1 MVIQF
6 RSFLSFLLYSNLFIS
21 GVAAAMVWKTICLWN
36 IHSVKGI
43 SLFVFLSSMTV
54 YLLHSIRPDEGS
66 DSPRAQWNRRNKNLL
81 RVLFVTSFLFLLRQ
95 YFLMPVNPYH
105 LLPAIVL
112 TGYYFL
118 PCIHVSGLQGVR
130 PYFKT
135 AILALTWT
143 YVTLILPLLMAGTG
157 IFTLKGFA
165 NILLEFSFLYMICL
179 FFDHRDAL
187 TEKQHYFLFDIRR
200 DIRLM
205 ILLNG
210 SLFFFAVLAANHAGI
225 PFLYLSVKTSIM
237 FFLFATARISLNTR
251 SDIWFYFLLD
261 GMMAADL
268 MYCLIA

>member
-1 MVIQF
+1 
-6 RSFLSFLLYSNLFIS
+6 
-21 GVAAAMVWKTICLWN
+21 VAAAMVWKTICLWN

-54 YLLHSIRPDEGS
+54 YLLHSIRPDKGS
-66 DSPRAQWNRRNKNLL
+66 DSPRAQWNRHNKNLL
-81 RVLFVTSFLFLLRQ
+81 RVIFVTSFLFLLRQ

-118 PCIHVSGLQGVR
+118 PSIHVSGLQGVR

-157 IFTLKGFA
+157 LLTFKGLT

-187 TEKQHYFLFDIRR
+187 TEKQHFILFDIKR
-200 DIRLM
+200 DIKLM
-205 ILLNG
+205 ILLNA
-210 SLFFFAVLAANHAGI
+210 SLFYFALLAGYHAGI
-225 PFLYLSVKTSIM
+225 PIFYLYAKTAIM
-237 FFLFATARISLNTR
+237 FFLLGTARISLNTR

-268 MYCLIA
+268 IYCLIE

>member
-1 MVIQF
+1 MVVQF
-6 RSFLSFLLYSNLFIS
+6 RSFLSFLIYTNLFIS
-21 GVAAAMVWKTICLWN
+21 GVAAAMVWRTICLWN

-43 SLFVFLSSMTV
+43 TLFVFLSSMTV

-81 RVLFVTSFLFLLRQ
+81 RVIFVTCFFFLLRQ
-95 YFLMPVNPYH
+95 YFLMPVNPFH
-105 LLPAIVL
+105 LLPAIGL
-112 TGYYFL
+112 TVYYFL
-118 PCIHVSGLQGVR
+118 PNIHLSGLQGVR

-143 YVTLILPLLMAGTG
+143 YVTLILPLLMAGTA
-157 IFTLKGFA
+157 IFTFKGLT

-187 TEKQHYFLFDIRR
+187 TEKQHFILFDIRR

-205 ILLNG
+205 ILLNA
-210 SLFFFAVLAANHAGI
+210 SLFFFTLLAGYHAGI
-225 PFLYLSVKTSIM
+225 PILYLYAKTAIM
-237 FFLFATARISLNTR
+237 FFLLGTARISLNTR